1 MRILIADDHD
11 VVRKGICS
19 ILAERKD
26 LEICGEAADGR
37 EAMEQASQTRP
48 DVIILDISMP
58 RLDGFAAAREIRKFL
73 PHVPIVFLSMHTGSG
88 VIDQAKLAGAQGYVK
103 KMQAGSDLLQAVDA
117 VLQNKTFFPSDQPE
131 QASS

>member
-1 MRILIADDHD
+1 MRILIADDHE

-73 PHVPIVFLSMHTGSG
+73 PHVPIVFLSTHTGSG
-88 VIDQAKLAGAQGYVK
+88 AIDQAKLAGAQGYVK
-103 KMQAGSDLLQAVDA
+103 KMQVGSDLLQAVDA
-117 VLQNKTFFPSDQPE
+117 VLQNKTFFPSDQSE
-131 QASS
+131 HASS

>member
-73 PHVPIVFLSMHTGSG
+73 PHVPIVFLSTHTGSG
-88 VIDQAKLAGAQGYVK
+88 AIDQAKLAGAQGYVK
-103 KMQAGSDLLQAVDA
+103 KMQVGSDLLQAVDA

-131 QASS
+131 HASS

>member
-1 MRILIADDHD
+1 MRILIADDHE

-37 EAMEQASQTRP
+37 EAMEQASQTKP

-73 PHVPIVFLSMHTGSG
+73 PHVPIVFLSTHTGSG
-88 VIDQAKLAGAQGYVK
+88 AIDQAKLAGAQGYVK
-103 KMQAGSDLLQAVDA
+103 KMQVGSDLLQAVDA
-117 VLQNKTFFPSDQPE
+117 VLQNKTFFPSDQSE
-131 QASS
+131 HASS

>member
-19 ILAERKD
+19 ILVERKD
-26 LEICGEAADGR
+26 LEICGEAGDGR
-37 EAMEQASQTRP
+37 EAVEHARQSKP
-48 DVIILDISMP
+48 DVIILDVSMP

-117 VLQNKTFFPSDQPE
+117 VLQNKTFFPSDKAE
-131 QASS
+131 RASP